1 MSENN
6 KWIPVS
12 ERLPED
18 NKTVNIT
25 WVNRKPEIYY
35 KDIKDKPFTATG
47 VYYQGNWYWWNTVV
61 EEYLAEYGKY
71 ETDKINACIEVIAW
85 MPLPEPYR
93 EGSNTVSTEELKPCP
108 FCGGEAEY
116 FSERIYSIPLR
127 NVSWDGIKCTKCGA
141 AYINTD
147 KTKCPNDIY
156 KAWNRRTEND

>member
-1 MSENN
+1 MNENN

-61 EEYLAEYGKY
+61 EDYLAEYGKY

-108 FCGGEAEY
+108 FCGSTEAEY
-116 FSERIYSIPLR
+116 FCERISVM
-127 NVSWDGIKCTKCGA
+127 NNAFMHGVMCHNCGG
-141 AYINTD
+141 AYISSD
-147 KTKCPNDIY
+147 IKTCPNDMY
-156 KAWNRRTEND
+156 KAWNRRAKNE